1 MFRGTTAK
9 QDRNFLDEVI
19 GLGVLEAAVEWIAK
33 NMEPEDVFSQQ
44 QIRTSAQQNNMPD
57 DVFGEKELAA
67 WAESN
72 GFVSSE
78 E

>member
-1 MFRGTTAK
+1 MATTAK

-19 GLGVLEAAVEWIAK
+19 GSGVLEAAVEWIAK

-44 QIRTSAQQNNMPD
+44 QIRTSAQQNNEPQ
-57 DVFGEKELAA
+57 DVFSEKELAS

-72 GFVSSE
+72 GFVE
-78 E
+78 PE

>member
-1 MFRGTTAK
+1 MGTTAK
-9 QDRNFLDEVI
+9 QDRKFLEEVI
-19 GLGVLEAAVEWIAK
+19 GFGVLEAAVEWIAK